1 MKVFDNKIDLTNFL
15 NLLEDQKFSLGFVP
29 TMGALH
35 QGHLSLISRAV
46 KENDYVIISIYVN
59 PTQFDNKSD
68 LEKYPKTIDQ
78 DINVL
83 NKIEFHNLILF
94 LPSDTE
100 IYSGNFIKDK
110 YDFNGIDNKME
121 GEYRSGH
128 FDGVATIIKKLFDI
142 IKPNKAYFGEKDYQQ
157 LLIVKKLVNILGLP
171 VSIVGCPTHRND
183 QGLALSSRNTR
194 LTSVERSYAS
204 RIYEILLSTKEL
216 FQYQQ
221 LTEIKAWVKDQFLKD
236 SIIDLEYFEIADNL
250 TLTSASTINQST
262 KYRAFIAVKINNIR
276 LIDNIALN

>member
-15 NLLEDQKFSLGFVP
+15 NSLNDQKLSLGFVP

-35 QGHLSLISRAV
+35 QGHLSLIIRAI

-68 LEKYPKTIDQ
+68 LEKYPKIIDQ
-78 DINVL
+78 DIDVL
-83 NKIEFHNLILF
+83 NKLEFQNLLLF
-94 LPSDTE
+94 IPSDTE

-171 VSIVGCPTHRND
+171 ISIVGCPIHRNN

-221 LTEIKAWVKDQFLKD
+221 MTEIKAWVKDQFLKD

>member
-15 NLLEDQKFSLGFVP
+15 NSLDDQKLSLGFVP

-35 QGHLSLISRAV
+35 QGHLSLINRAV

-78 DINVL
+78 DIDVL
-83 NKIEFHNLILF
+83 NKLEFHNLILF
-94 LPSDTE
+94 LPSDNE

-121 GEYRSGH
+121 GGYRSGH

-171 VSIVGCPTHRND
+171 ISIVGCPIHRND

-216 FQYQQ
+216 FQYKQ

>member
-121 GEYRSGH
+121 GKYRYGH

-157 LLIVKKLVNILGLP
+157 LIIVKKLVNILGMPIL
-171 VSIVGCPTHRND
+171 IVGCSTHRDDN
-183 QGLALSSRNTR
+183 GLALSSRNKR
-194 LTSVERSYAS
+194 LTTFERSYAS
-204 RIYEILLSTKEL
+204 KIYKILLSTKEL
-216 FQYQQ
+216 FQRQE
-221 LTEIKAWVKDQFLKD
+221 LSEINSWVKDQFSKD
-236 SIIDLEYFEIADNL
+236 PIIDLEYFEIANNS
-250 TLTSASTINQST
+250 TLKSTLIINQST
-262 KYRAFIAVKINNIR
+262 KYRAFIAVHINNVR

>member
-15 NLLEDQKFSLGFVP
+15 NSLDDQKLSLGFVP

-35 QGHLSLISRAV
+35 QGHLSLINRAV

-68 LEKYPKTIDQ
+68 LEKYPKTLDQ
-78 DINVL
+78 DIGVL
-83 NKIEFHNLILF
+83 NKLEFHNLILF

-171 VSIVGCPTHRND
+171 ISIVGCPIHRDD

>member
-1 MKVFDNKIDLTNFL
+1 MKVFDNKRDLTIFL
-15 NLLEDQKFSLGFVP
+15 NSLDDQKLSLGFVP

-78 DINVL
+78 DIDVL
-83 NKIEFHNLILF
+83 NKLEFHNLILF

-121 GEYRSGH
+121 GKYRYGH

-171 VSIVGCPTHRND
+171 ISIVGCPIHRND

-194 LTSVERSYAS
+194 LTSAERSYAS

-236 SIIDLEYFEIADNL
+236 SIIHLEYFEIADNL

>member
-1 MKVFDNKIDLTNFL
+1 MKVFDNKRDLTIFL
-15 NLLEDQKFSLGFVP
+15 SSLDDQKLSLGFVP

-35 QGHLSLISRAV
+35 QGHLSLVNRAL

-68 LEKYPKTIDQ
+68 LVKYPKTIDQ
-78 DINVL
+78 DIDVL
-83 NKIEFHNLILF
+83 NKLEFQNLILF
-94 LPSDTE
+94 IPSDTE

-157 LLIVKKLVNILGLP
+157 LLIVKKLVNILELP
-171 VSIVGCPTHRND
+171 ISIVGCPIHRND

>member
-1 MKVFDNKIDLTNFL
+1 MKVFDNKIDLSNFL
-15 NLLEDQKFSLGFVP
+15 NSLDDQKLSLGFVP

-35 QGHLSLISRAV
+35 QGHLGLVNRAA

-59 PTQFDNKSD
+59 PTQFDNKYD

-78 DINVL
+78 DIDVL
-83 NKIEFHNLILF
+83 KKLEFHNLILF

-121 GEYRSGH
+121 GKYRSGH
-128 FDGVATIIKKLFDI
+128 FDGVATIIKKLFEI
-142 IKPNKAYFGEKDYQQ
+142 VKPNKAYFGEKDYQQ
-157 LLIVKKLVNILGLP
+157 LLIVKKLVNILGMP
-171 VSIVGCPTHRND
+171 ISIVGCPIHRND
-183 QGLALSSRNTR
+183 QGLALSSRNKR
-194 LTSVERSYAS
+194 LTLIERSYAS
-204 RIYEILLSTKEL
+204 RIYKTLLLTKEL
-216 FQYQQ
+216 FQYQE
-221 LTEIKAWVKDQFLKD
+221 LTEIKAWVKEQFLKD

-250 TLTSASTINQST
+250 TLTSASIINQST
-262 KYRAFIAVKINNIR
+262 KYRAFIAVNINNVR

>member
-1 MKVFDNKIDLTNFL
+1 MKVFDNKRDLTNFL
-15 NLLEDQKFSLGFVP
+15 NSLDDQKLSLGFVP

-78 DINVL
+78 DIDVL
-83 NKIEFHNLILF
+83 NKLEFHNLILF

-121 GEYRSGH
+121 GKYRYGH

-171 VSIVGCPTHRND
+171 ISIVGCPIHRND

-194 LTSVERSYAS
+194 LTSAERSYAS

-236 SIIDLEYFEIADNL
+236 SIIHLEYFEIADNL

>member
-1 MKVFDNKIDLTNFL
+1 M
-15 NLLEDQKFSLGFVP
+15 
-29 TMGALH
+29 
-35 QGHLSLISRAV
+35 
-46 KENDYVIISIYVN
+46 
-59 PTQFDNKSD
+59 
-68 LEKYPKTIDQ
+68 
-78 DINVL
+78 
-83 NKIEFHNLILF
+83 
-94 LPSDTE
+94 
-100 IYSGNFIKDK
+100 
-110 YDFNGIDNKME
+110 
-121 GEYRSGH
+121 
-128 FDGVATIIKKLFDI
+128 
-142 IKPNKAYFGEKDYQQ
+142 
-157 LLIVKKLVNILGLP
+157 KKLVNILGLP
-171 VSIVGCPTHRND
+171 ISIVGCPIHRND

-221 LTEIKAWVKDQFLKD
+221 LTEIKSWVKDQFLKD

>member
-1 MKVFDNKIDLTNFL
+1 MKVFDNKIDLSNFL
-15 NLLEDQKFSLGFVP
+15 NSLDDQKLSLGFVP

-35 QGHLSLISRAV
+35 QGHLGLVNRAA

-59 PTQFDNKSD
+59 PTQFDNKYD

-78 DINVL
+78 DIDVL
-83 NKIEFHNLILF
+83 KKLEFHNLILF

-121 GEYRSGH
+121 GKYRSGH
-128 FDGVATIIKKLFDI
+128 FDGVATIIKKLFEI
-142 IKPNKAYFGEKDYQQ
+142 VKPNKAYFGEKDYQQ
-157 LLIVKKLVNILGLP
+157 LLIVKKLVNILGIP
-171 VSIVGCPTHRND
+171 ISIVGCPIHRND
-183 QGLALSSRNTR
+183 QGLALSSRNKR
-194 LTSVERSYAS
+194 LTLIERSYAS
-204 RIYEILLSTKEL
+204 RIYKTLLLTKEL
-216 FQYQQ
+216 FQYQE
-221 LTEIKAWVKDQFLKD
+221 LTEIKAWVKEQFLKD

-250 TLTSASTINQST
+250 TLTSASIINQST
-262 KYRAFIAVKINNIR
+262 KYRAFIAVNINNVR

>member
-15 NLLEDQKFSLGFVP
+15 NSLDDQKLSLGFVP

-35 QGHLSLISRAV
+35 QGHLSLINRAV

-78 DINVL
+78 DIDVL
-83 NKIEFHNLILF
+83 NKLEFHNLILF

-171 VSIVGCPTHRND
+171 ISIVGCPIHRND

>member
-1 MKVFDNKIDLTNFL
+1 MKVFDNKIDLSNFL
-15 NLLEDQKFSLGFVP
+15 NSLDDQKLSLGFVP

-35 QGHLSLISRAV
+35 QGHLGLVNRAA

-59 PTQFDNKSD
+59 PTQFDNKYD

-78 DINVL
+78 DIDVL
-83 NKIEFHNLILF
+83 KKLEFHNLILF

-121 GEYRSGH
+121 GKYRSGH
-128 FDGVATIIKKLFDI
+128 FDGVATIIKKLFEI
-142 IKPNKAYFGEKDYQQ
+142 VKPNKAYFGEKDYQQ
-157 LLIVKKLVNILGLP
+157 LLIVKKLVIILGMP
-171 VSIVGCPTHRND
+171 ISIVGCPIHRND
-183 QGLALSSRNTR
+183 QGLALSSRNKR
-194 LTSVERSYAS
+194 LTLIERSYAS
-204 RIYEILLSTKEL
+204 RIYKTLLLTKEL
-216 FQYQQ
+216 FQYQE
-221 LTEIKAWVKDQFLKD
+221 LTEIKAWVKEQFLKD

-250 TLTSASTINQST
+250 TLTSASIINQST
-262 KYRAFIAVKINNIR
+262 KYRAFIAVNINNVR

>member
-1 MKVFDNKIDLTNFL
+1 MKVFDNKIDLTIFL
-15 NLLEDQKFSLGFVP
+15 NSLGDQKLSLGFVP

-35 QGHLSLISRAV
+35 QGHLSLVSRAV

-78 DINVL
+78 DIDVL
-83 NKIEFHNLILF
+83 NKLEFHNLILF

-121 GEYRSGH
+121 GKYRHGH

-142 IKPNKAYFGEKDYQQ
+142 IKPNKAYFGEKDYKQ

-171 VSIVGCPTHRND
+171 ISIVGCPIHRND

-236 SIIDLEYFEIADNL
+236 SIIHLEYFEIADNL

>member
-15 NLLEDQKFSLGFVP
+15 NSLNDQKLSLGFVP

-35 QGHLSLISRAV
+35 QGHLSLISRAI

-59 PTQFDNKSD
+59 PTQFDNKFD

-78 DINVL
+78 DIDVL
-83 NKIEFHNLILF
+83 NKLEFQNLILF
-94 LPSDTE
+94 IPSDTE
-100 IYSGNFIKDK
+100 IYSGKFIKDK

-171 VSIVGCPTHRND
+171 ISIVGCPIHRNN

-236 SIIDLEYFEIADNL
+236 SIIHLEYFEIADNL
-250 TLTSASTINQST
+250 TLTSASIINQST

>member
-1 MKVFDNKIDLTNFL
+1 MKVFDNKRDLTIFL
-15 NLLEDQKFSLGFVP
+15 SSLDDQKLSLGFVP

-35 QGHLSLISRAV
+35 QGHLSLVNRAL

-68 LEKYPKTIDQ
+68 LVKYPKTIDQ
-78 DINVL
+78 DIDVL
-83 NKIEFHNLILF
+83 NKLEFQNLILF
-94 LPSDTE
+94 IPSDTE

-171 VSIVGCPTHRND
+171 ISIVGCPIHRND

>member
-1 MKVFDNKIDLTNFL
+1 MKVFDNKREITNFL
-15 NLLEDQKFSLGFVP
+15 NSLDNQKLSLGFVP

-35 QGHLSLISRAV
+35 QGHLSLINRAV

-78 DINVL
+78 DIDVL
-83 NKIEFHNLILF
+83 NKLEFHNLILF

-157 LLIVKKLVNILGLP
+157 LLIVKKLVNILGLSI
-171 VSIVGCPTHRND
+171 SIVGCPIHRND

-194 LTSVERSYAS
+194 LTSLERSYAS

>member
-15 NLLEDQKFSLGFVP
+15 NSLNDQKLSLGFVP

-35 QGHLSLISRAV
+35 QGHLSLISRAI

-59 PTQFDNKSD
+59 PTQFDNKFD

-78 DINVL
+78 DIDVL
-83 NKIEFHNLILF
+83 NKLEFQNLILF
-94 LPSDTE
+94 IPSDTE
-100 IYSGNFIKDK
+100 IYSGKFIKDK

-171 VSIVGCPTHRND
+171 ISIVGCPIHRNN

-236 SIIDLEYFEIADNL
+236 SIIHLEYFEIADNL

>member
-1 MKVFDNKIDLTNFL
+1 MKVFDNKRDLTIFL
-15 NLLEDQKFSLGFVP
+15 NSLDDQKLSLGFVP

-35 QGHLSLISRAV
+35 QGHLSLVSRAV

-78 DINVL
+78 DIDVL
-83 NKIEFHNLILF
+83 NKLEFHNLILF

-121 GEYRSGH
+121 GKYRYGH

-171 VSIVGCPTHRND
+171 ISIVGCPIHRND

-194 LTSVERSYAS
+194 LTSAERSYAS

-236 SIIDLEYFEIADNL
+236 SIIHLEYFEIADNL

>member
-1 MKVFDNKIDLTNFL
+1 MKVFDNKRDLSNFL
-15 NLLEDQKFSLGFVP
+15 NSLDDQKLSLGFVP

-35 QGHLSLISRAV
+35 QGHLGLVNRAA

-59 PTQFDNKSD
+59 PTQFDNKYD

-78 DINVL
+78 DIDVL
-83 NKIEFHNLILF
+83 NKLELHNLILF

-121 GEYRSGH
+121 GKYRSGH
-128 FDGVATIIKKLFDI
+128 FDGVATIIKKLFEI
-142 IKPNKAYFGEKDYQQ
+142 VKPNKAYFGEKDYQQ
-157 LLIVKKLVNILGLP
+157 LLIVKKLVNILGMP
-171 VSIVGCPTHRND
+171 ISIVGCPIHRND
-183 QGLALSSRNTR
+183 QGLALSSRNKR
-194 LTSVERSYAS
+194 LTLIERSYAS
-204 RIYEILLSTKEL
+204 RIYKTLLLTKEL
-216 FQYQQ
+216 FQYQE
-221 LTEIKAWVKDQFLKD
+221 LTEIKAWVKEQFLKD

-250 TLTSASTINQST
+250 TLTSASIINQST
-262 KYRAFIAVKINNIR
+262 KYRAFIAVNINNVR

>member
-1 MKVFDNKIDLTNFL
+1 M
-15 NLLEDQKFSLGFVP
+15 
-29 TMGALH
+29 
-35 QGHLSLISRAV
+35 
-46 KENDYVIISIYVN
+46 
-59 PTQFDNKSD
+59 
-68 LEKYPKTIDQ
+68 
-78 DINVL
+78 
-83 NKIEFHNLILF
+83 
-94 LPSDTE
+94 
-100 IYSGNFIKDK
+100 
-110 YDFNGIDNKME
+110 
-121 GEYRSGH
+121 
-128 FDGVATIIKKLFDI
+128 
-142 IKPNKAYFGEKDYQQ
+142 
-157 LLIVKKLVNILGLP
+157 GLP
-171 VSIVGCPTHRND
+171 ISIVGCPIHRND

>member
-15 NLLEDQKFSLGFVP
+15 NSLNDQKLSLGFVP

-35 QGHLSLISRAV
+35 QGHLSLISRAI

-68 LEKYPKTIDQ
+68 LEKYPKIIDQ
-78 DINVL
+78 DIDVL
-83 NKIEFHNLILF
+83 NKLEFQNLILF

-100 IYSGNFIKDK
+100 IYSGKFIKDK

-171 VSIVGCPTHRND
+171 ISIVGCPIHRNN

>member
-1 MKVFDNKIDLTNFL
+1 MKVFDNKRDLTIFL
-15 NLLEDQKFSLGFVP
+15 NSLDDQKLSLGFVP

-35 QGHLSLISRAV
+35 QGHLSLVSRAV

-78 DINVL
+78 DIDVL
-83 NKIEFHNLILF
+83 NKLEFHNLILF

-121 GEYRSGH
+121 GKYRYGH

-171 VSIVGCPTHRND
+171 ISIVGCPIHRND

-194 LTSVERSYAS
+194 LTSAERSYAS

-236 SIIDLEYFEIADNL
+236 SIVHLEYFEIADNL

>member
-1 MKVFDNKIDLTNFL
+1 MKVFDNKRDLSNFL
-15 NLLEDQKFSLGFVP
+15 NSLDDQKLSLGFVP

-35 QGHLSLISRAV
+35 QGHLGLVNRAA

-59 PTQFDNKSD
+59 PTQFDNKYD

-78 DINVL
+78 DIDVL
-83 NKIEFHNLILF
+83 KKLEFHNLILF

-121 GEYRSGH
+121 GKYRSEH
-128 FDGVATIIKKLFDI
+128 FDGVATIIKKLFEI
-142 IKPNKAYFGEKDYQQ
+142 VKPNKAYFGEKDYQQ
-157 LLIVKKLVNILGLP
+157 LLIVKKLVNILGMP
-171 VSIVGCPTHRND
+171 ISIVGCPIHRND
-183 QGLALSSRNTR
+183 QGLALSSRNKR
-194 LTSVERSYAS
+194 LTLIERSYAS
-204 RIYEILLSTKEL
+204 RVYKTLLLTKEL
-216 FQYQQ
+216 FQYQE
-221 LTEIKAWVKDQFLKD
+221 LTEIKAWVKEQFLKD

-250 TLTSASTINQST
+250 TLTSASIINQSN
-262 KYRAFIAVKINNIR
+262 KYRAFIAVNINNVR

>member
-15 NLLEDQKFSLGFVP
+15 NSLNDQKLSLGFVP

-35 QGHLSLISRAV
+35 QGHLSLISRAI

-59 PTQFDNKSD
+59 PTQFDNKFD

-78 DINVL
+78 DIDVL
-83 NKIEFHNLILF
+83 NKLEFQNLILF
-94 LPSDTE
+94 IPSDTE
-100 IYSGNFIKDK
+100 IYSGKFIKDK

-171 VSIVGCPTHRND
+171 ISIVGCPIHRNN

-221 LTEIKAWVKDQFLKD
+221 LTEIKSWVKDQFLKD

>member
-15 NLLEDQKFSLGFVP
+15 NSLNDQKLSLGFVP

-35 QGHLSLISRAV
+35 QGHLSLISRAI

-78 DINVL
+78 DIDVL
-83 NKIEFHNLILF
+83 NKLEFQNLILF
-94 LPSDTE
+94 IPSDTE
-100 IYSGNFIKDK
+100 IYSGKFIKDK

-171 VSIVGCPTHRND
+171 VSIVGCPTHRNG

-221 LTEIKAWVKDQFLKD
+221 LTEIKSWVKDQFLKD